1 MVRKKIDN
9 RVRVLIENGVTL
21 GHRTM
26 FVVVGDK
33 GRDQVVILHHML
45 SKACVKA
52 RPNILWCYKKDLGF
66 SSHRKKRMKSLQ
78 RKIKSGKVNV
88 NEDDP
93 FELFVAST
101 NIRYCYYS
109 ETHKILGNTYGMC
122 VLQDFE
128 TLTPNLLART
138 VETIE
143 GGGLIVLLLQTVTS
157 LKQLYTMSMDVH
169 ERYRTEAHN
178 DVVGRFN
185 ERFLLSLASCPR
197 CLVVDDQLNVLPI
210 SSHNLKVDPEG
221 KPDSPPSEQELAD
234 LKESL
239 QDTQP
244 VGVLVNCCKTVDQAK
259 ALLKFIE
266 AVSEKTLRSTVS
278 LTAARGRGK
287 SAALGLA
294 MAGAVAFGYS
304 NIFVTS
310 PSPENLTTLFEFIFR
325 GFDALEYQ
333 EHLDYDIIQSTNP
346 EFNKAVVRVNIF
358 RDHRQTIQ
366 YIHPTDA
373 HKLGQ
378 AELLVIDEAAAI
390 PLPYVKNML
399 GPYLVFLASTINGY
413 EGTGRSLSLKL
424 LQQLRTQAAPIGM
437 SADKSKSHSAS
448 TGRALHEVV
457 LNESIRYKPG
467 DHVEKWLNDLLC
479 LNAASVQPILSGCP
493 PPDNCDLYYINRDT
507 LFCFHKASEAFLQR
521 LVALYVAS
529 HYKNSPNDLQMM
541 SDAPAHHLFCLLG
554 PVDPNQKSLPEVLVV
569 IQVCLEGQVSK
580 NSIVNG
586 LSRGKRA
593 SGDLIPWTVAQQYQ
607 DQDFP
612 MLSGAR
618 IVRIATHPDYQ
629 GMGYGSKAL
638 SLLKKYYEFKIPSIE
653 EDQLPQEHIK
663 SVEDEKVGLLE
674 ERIEPRKSLPPL
686 LLKLSERPPEH
697 LHYLGVSFGLTAPLL
712 KFWKRAEFVP
722 VYLRQTTN
730 DLTGEHS
737 CIMLHILDSSDSSD
751 DSERDETKKGS
762 WLGEFWADFRRR
774 FISLLG
780 LQFRSF
786 SPALALS
793 VLQNKVC
800 KQEPTVLSKMEL
812 DVYLTKYDI
821 KRLEMYSN
829 NLVDYHLVMD
839 LVPALARLY
848 FLSCMGDTCFS
859 AVQSAIMLGLGLQC
873 KTVDN
878 LASELEL
885 PASQLLGLFNR
896 TIRRCVQ
903 YLAGIL
909 EHSIKQGLILS
920 RTDVTFSPIAKS
932 MRDELDEA
940 AKELKLKQQQE
951 LKKLKQENLS
961 QYAIKGSEE
970 DWTQALGPSGKKLK
984 NIISV
989 KTGEKR
995 PTEGEELF
1003 EKPAKKKK
1011 RKKKFDH

>member
-1 MVRKKIDN
+1 
-9 RVRVLIENGVTL
+9 
-21 GHRTM
+21 
-26 FVVVGDK
+26 
-33 GRDQVVILHHML
+33 ML